1 MGGFCSFHLSI
12 QKETKRCL
20 VKNQTLQI
28 NDAPGFSKVAEKKND
43 STYLKC
49 FPLVDIKELIEV
61 TSSRLDLRNAVTCLG
76 KGV

>member
-12 QKETKRCL
+12 QKETKRYL
-20 VKNQTLQI
+20 VKKQPLQI
-28 NDAPGFSKVAEKKND
+28 NDVPGFSKVAEKND

-49 FPLVDIKELIEV
+49 FPRVYTKELTEV
-61 TSSRLDLRNAVTCLG
+61 ISCRLDLRNAVTCLG